1 MTNAPICQSML
12 PRVRCSSVAAAT
24 IQVQPTALFSF
35 SSCVV
40 STRTKRHV
48 LAGHLCCTMRIVA
61 GGAHTNAHV
70 PPHFVSRAHSR
81 LQWCCYGI
89 RSCQRSIA
97 NSGATSVAISGSRYA
112 AFATALPVH
121 RTGVTDWI
129 TLLAATAKRDTLT
142 AACGDCVSQD
152 LASTNGT
159 KVNGVFLRPA
169 SGGAA
174 RGGKRKSEV
183 QKLMVGDT
191 IKVGITTLQLK
202 PGHVLP
208 KGGHGGGPGGGGSGG
223 TSPVRAPEAGA
234 GDEGTPAQL
243 QMPAQDVAQ
252 H

>member
-1 MTNAPICQSML
+1 ML
-12 PRVRCSSVAAAT
+12 IGRSRNNT
-24 IQVQPTALFSF
+24 
-35 SSCVV
+35 VV
-40 STRTKRHV
+40 
-48 LAGHLCCTMRIVA
+48 
-61 GGAHTNAHV
+61 
-70 PPHFVSRAHSR
+70 
-81 LQWCCYGI
+81 
-89 RSCQRSIA
+89 
-97 NSGATSVAISGSRYA
+97 
-112 AFATALPVH
+112 
-121 RTGVTDWI
+121 
-129 TLLAATAKRDTLT
+129 LLRDTELSKEH
-142 AACGDCVSQD
+142 CKLWRDIRGDIWIQD